1 MAVAAALSLLLLL
14 VLTGG
19 AAAGLGVNY
28 GRLGSKLPPPAAVA
42 RFLAE
47 STVFDHVKLFDCDAT
62 TVAAFAGTGIA
73 VDVAIANELIPNLT
87 DLAFAQRWVADN
99 VLPHAATTHIAR
111 VLVGNEVASAGDR
124 SLAAALVMAM
134 QNLHTALA
142 GAALQD
148 RVKVSSPHSM
158 AVLTSSSPPST
169 GRFRQGYNGAE
180 VVGPLLSFLR
190 STGSP
195 FMVNAYPFFGF
206 SPETLDLAL
215 FRESPGVVDPA
226 TGLTYTNMLDAQ
238 LDAVF
243 SAMAA
248 LGFADVEIAV
258 AESGWPSA
266 GEPWEVG
273 AGVENARQYNGNF
286 LRRVSSGAGTP
297 LMPNRTFEAFVFSLF
312 NEDLKPGP
320 ASERNYGLFLPDFS
334 PVYDVG
340 VVLRPP
346 ATAAPLPMRAA
357 SWCLPK
363 PNTDEKSLQ
372 ENIDFVCGRGGMECM
387 AIRPGGACFLP
398 DTLQAHAAFAMN
410 AFYQAAAHSPSAC
423 DFGQTGLVTLE
434 DPSYGSCKY
443 GA

>member
-99 VLPHAATTHIAR
+99 VLPPRRHHPHRPRPRRQRGRLRRRPVPRRRPRDGHAEPPHGAR
-111 VLVGNEVASAGDR
+111 R
-124 SLAAALVMAM
+124 RR
-134 QNLHTALA
+134 
-142 GAALQD
+142 LQD

-195 FMVNAYPFFGF
+195 FMVNAYPFFG
-206 SPETLDLAL
+206 
-215 FRESPGVVDPA
+215 PGVVDPA

-266 GEPWEVG
+266 GEPWE
-273 AGVENARQYNGNF
+273 YNGNF

-340 VVLRPP
+340 
-346 ATAAPLPMRAA
+346 
-357 SWCLPK
+357 

-410 AFYQAAAHSPSAC
+410 AFYQAVARSPSAC